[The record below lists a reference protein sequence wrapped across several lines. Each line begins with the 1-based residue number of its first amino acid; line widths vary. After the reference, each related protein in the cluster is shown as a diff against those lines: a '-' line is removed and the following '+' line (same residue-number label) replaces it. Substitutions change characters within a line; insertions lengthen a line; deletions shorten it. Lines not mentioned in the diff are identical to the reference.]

1 MLVERDGKIS
11 TFQKEKYF
19 NVHVGKG
26 DLTADL
32 EKVKTEEEA
41 KRIAAA
47 CEKKQAVVSSLKR
60 ETKTVNPPK
69 LYDLTTLQREA
80 NRYYGFTAQQP
91 LDLVQT
97 LYEKKLLPYPRDH
110 SQVPDHHAIL
120 PTAQLEKQDVS
131 ALPQSEQKILNLV
144 GMRLLCA
151 TGEKHT
157 YAETQITL
165 SCEGYAF
172 KAKGKTVVQNGWK
185 AIEELFKAS
194 LKTKEK
200 DDPMKSLPEVHEGDV
215 LDGVS
220 ASGTEHF
227 TTPPKQYTEDTLLSA
242 MERAGH
248 DQFDDDTEKKGL
260 GTPATRAGII
270 EKLVKSG
277 FAERKGKSLIPTKD
291 GCNLVCVLPE
301 QITSPAMT
309 AEWEN
314 TLMEIERGN
323 ADADAFLSGIVRMTG
338 DLVKAY
344 PFLSDAEAQRF
355 GTGKEEI
362 GKCPRCGSPVYVGK
376 GNFYCSNKECSFCL
390 WEDNKFFSSKKKKL
404 TKKIAKELLDKG
416 WCRVTG
422 LYTPKKPQLYD
433 AVIRLDD
440 SGGKYVSFKM
450 EFDR

>member
-1 MLVERDGKIS
+1 MEDTARQVIS
-11 TFQKEKYF
+11 IVCHQLPLFSGVSVTPDISSVTD
-19 NVHVGKG
+19 NS
-26 DLTADL
+26 
-32 EKVKTEEEA
+32 KVT
-41 KRIAAA
+41 
-47 CEKKQAVVSSLKR
+47 
-60 ETKTVNPPK
+60 
-69 LYDLTTLQREA
+69 
-80 NRYYGFTAQQP
+80 
-91 LDLVQT
+91 
-97 LYEKKLLPYPRDH
+97 
-110 SQVPDHHAIL
+110 DHHAIL
-120 PTAQLEKQDVS
+120 PTVQLEKQDVS
-131 ALPQSEQKILNLV
+131 VLPQSEQKILNLV

-172 KAKGKTVVQNGWK
+172 KVKGKTVVQNGWK
-185 AIEELFKAS
+185 AIEEMFRAS

-200 DDPMKSLPEVHEGDV
+200 DDPMKSLPEVHEGDM
-215 LDGVS
+215 LEGVS
-220 ASGTEHF
+220 ASVTEHF

-242 MERAGH
+242 METAGN